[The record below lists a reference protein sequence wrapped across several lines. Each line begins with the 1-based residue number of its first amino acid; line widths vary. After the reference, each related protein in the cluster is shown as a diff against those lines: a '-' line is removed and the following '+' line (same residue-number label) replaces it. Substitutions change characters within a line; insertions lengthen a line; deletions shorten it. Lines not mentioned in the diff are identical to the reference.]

1 MLEESHGQ
9 KSLEDYSPWGHKES
23 DTTEV
28 TWHSWPAVTLM
39 TMHKK
44 SEASNNKVYLLHTHP
59 QLSWNSAWLGFR
71 VRLGLGLLH
80 VSLILLGWVA
90 TETRSLSGEMLFQG
104 ATVTWEAHSK
114 ALLLSADFPLDK
126 ESHMA
131 ETKVR
136 GRYPWR

>member
-1 MLEESHGQ
+1 M
-9 KSLEDYSPWGHKES
+9 DYSPWGHKES
-23 DTTEV
+23 DMTEV

-90 TETRSLSGEMLFQG
+90 TET
-104 ATVTWEAHSK
+104 
-114 ALLLSADFPLDK
+114 
-126 ESHMA
+126 
-131 ETKVR
+131 
-136 GRYPWR
+136 